1 MESQHPSSFLRTIII
16 IFFFFI
22 GLNFSLHP
30 SIEFSKLLCSPL
42 PFLCLPSSLSMVLK
56 PKKKRGCEI
65 HESHNL
71 NLLLLKLTRY
81 FISKS
86 IDMSIWYKS
95 STWSFSISNCITFQ
109 VRKVKAPQNVH
120 KSIEILCMYCIWNAL
135 KQFRGLVTRKG
146 TSGRWFLLLVKKV
159 RTLFWVI
166 REMMT
171 KMKKI
176 VKISEFKFS
185 IFSDF

>member
-1 MESQHPSSFLRTIII
+1 MYGFLCGKSTSFLL
-16 IFFFFI
+16 FKDYHHH
-22 GLNFSLHP
+22 LLLLHRP
-30 SIEFSKLLCSPL
+30 QLQLTSEYWVFKASMFPL

-120 KSIEILCMYCIWNAL
+120 KIIEIVLSQIVSNLLPAGVGEV
-135 KQFRGLVTRKG
+135 GLG
-146 TSGRWFLLLVKKV
+146 
-159 RTLFWVI
+159 
-166 REMMT
+166 
-171 KMKKI
+171 
-176 VKISEFKFS
+176 
-185 IFSDF
+185 